1 MNAHDDAPP
10 GAEYVQLVQE
20 YWLNGGEEPLIRAAD
35 LGKKLVHDGL
45 PPEDIGEFQQQAL
58 LELSRTLAAT
68 ELDEIAARLTP
79 PLIEV
84 RLDIAGEPMIANITR
99 DAAQALN
106 LSVGQAVTVRIA
118 PDQVVLL
125 AAEGGPGARG

>member
-1 MNAHDDAPP
+1 MSAPLKA
-10 GAEYVQLVQE
+10 GANTPPDVEYVQLLQE

-58 LELSRTLAAT
+58 IELGRSQSAAALE
-68 ELDEIAARLTP
+68 DVAARLTP

-84 RLDIAGEPMIANITR
+84 LIA
-99 DAAQALN
+99 
-106 LSVGQAVTVRIA
+106 
-118 PDQVVLL
+118 
-125 AAEGGPGARG
+125 